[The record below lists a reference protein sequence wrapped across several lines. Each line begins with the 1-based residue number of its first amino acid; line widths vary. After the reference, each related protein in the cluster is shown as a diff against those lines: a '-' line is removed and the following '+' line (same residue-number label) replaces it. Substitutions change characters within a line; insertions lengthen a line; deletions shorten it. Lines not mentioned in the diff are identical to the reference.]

1 MSPQN
6 VFSKKDI
13 HPDQR
18 KITKIQAKR
27 LESLSGVKYS
37 ELMDNSIAKLSE
49 KLKWKID
56 PHLFLFRK
64 VCGKVVKKDPV
75 TGVEYP
81 VPFAT
86 VYVEDTDC
94 NLISFFPIGWSW
106 TWHFPFFCNREV
118 IATTKTDNCGNFC
131 VWIPRFDIDWIL
143 KWRKERICFPI
154 IFRRPS
160 IGDFI
165 PRLPEDIVDGPWPP
179 IPDPDPG
186 PLRTLTAFPP
196 SIIEALAGTPAKEI
210 AEQVSHVYDTKTF
223 GAPTTMDE
231 SLMQT
236 RAFEGELPP
245 PLPSEFHN
253 AISGQGMVA
262 AKNAS
267 AADGMRSAVALK
279 IGLDLS
285 AKEIAG
291 FSPQRFIGPF
301 FRCYDIAIPEW
312 QVITDV
318 PDITFRVEQD
328 TNGDGN
334 EEVIYSESYFD
345 VRWDADPIPNVT
357 LVASSNAKETH
368 FCDVPV
374 VPCGNV
380 PAILFAGFMP
390 LELPAYFDGAINPA
404 SVPPFQ
410 ADIGY
415 ALRPNRPIT
424 SGGVRPPSKAPF
436 CRVLQFHGC
445 VDVQQAKY
453 YRILRSDNGGT
464 SFSVITGMAWNNYH
478 QTGGSPILIS
488 ADSNGW
494 YEVNPVDSS
503 SNTVLRQD
511 LEFPNLLLDWPTP
524 SLGQSILK
532 LETSDTAKAHLAYS
546 ANVAIQVDNT
556 RPSVNFAKLAWKFI
570 GEPDSALR
578 NLLGNPC
585 PTIRRGTVP
594 QNIELVFEA
603 SVSANHLRDAYIYTH
618 GCGSGGFAQKPGDP
632 LNNPNHWHTSTLD
645 NAVMLHQ
652 RYTLDALALEGS
664 YTFACRAN
672 SRAMNPSGADG
683 GNHVPPNWYYDP
695 VYLYSHPSFG
705 VAIINGD

>member
-6 VFSKKDI
+6 VFSKHDI
-13 HPDQR
+13 NPDQR
-18 KITKIQAKR
+18 KITKLQSER
-27 LESLSGVKYS
+27 LAALSGVKAT
-37 ELMDNSIAKLSE
+37 ELVGNSIAKLSE

-94 NLISFFPIGWSW
+94 NLISFFPIGWQW

-118 IATTKTDNCGNFC
+118 IATTKTDSCGNFC

-143 KWRKERICFPI
+143 KWRKERICFPL
-154 IFRRPS
+154 IFRRPL
-160 IGDFI
+160 IKDLI
-165 PRLPEDIVDGPWPP
+165 PRLPEEYLDGPWPP

-186 PLRTLTAFPP
+186 PLRDIEMFK
-196 SIIEALAGTPAKEI
+196 SSVIEALAGITAKEI
-210 AEQVSHVYDTKTF
+210 AERVFDMRDTKTL
-223 GAPTTMDE
+223 GAPALMAE
-231 SLMQT
+231 NLMQT

-245 PLPSEFHN
+245 PLPAEFHN
-253 AISGQGMVA
+253 VISKHDTVA
-262 AKNAS
+262 AKKAS
-267 AADGMRSAVALK
+267 AEDGMRSAIALK
-279 IGLDLS
+279 AGLNIS

-291 FSPQRFIGPF
+291 LSPQKFIGPF
-301 FRCYDIAIPEW
+301 FRCYDIFLPEW
-312 QVITDV
+312 QLITDV

-328 TNGDGN
+328 VNGDGN

-345 VRWDADPIPNVT
+345 VRWDETSIPDVT
-357 LVASSNAKETH
+357 LMANSNAKETH
-368 FCDVPV
+368 LCESPV

-390 LELPAYFDGAINPA
+390 LSLPTYFDGAIAPA

-410 ADIGY
+410 ADVGY
-415 ALRPNRPIT
+415 AVRPNRPKLGT
-424 SGGVRPPSKAPF
+424 LRPSAKTPF
-436 CRVLQFHGC
+436 CRTLQFHGC

-464 SFSVITGMAWNNYH
+464 SFSAIAGLAWNNYH
-478 QTGGSPILIS
+478 QTGGAPIVIS

-503 SNTVLRQD
+503 SNTIPRQD
-511 LEFPNLLLDWPTP
+511 LEFPNLLLDWSTP
-524 SLGQSILK
+524 LLGQSILK
-532 LETSDTAKAHLAYS
+532 LETGDASKTHMAYS
-546 ANVAIQVDNT
+546 ESVAVQVDNT
-556 RPSVNFAKLAWKFI
+556 RPSVNFSKLAWKFV
-570 GEPDSALR
+570 GESDSALR
-578 NLLGNPC
+578 ELLGNPC
-585 PTIRRGTVP
+585 PTIRRGVVP
-594 QNIELVFEA
+594 QDIELVFET
-603 SVSANHLRDAYIYTH
+603 SVSANHLRNAYIYTH
-618 GCGSGGFAQKPGDP
+618 GCGSGNFAEESTDL
-632 LNNPNHWHTSTLD
+632 LNNPTHWHTSTMD
-645 NAVMLHQ
+645 NSVLLHQ
-652 RYTLDALALEGS
+652 RYTLDASALEGS

-683 GNHVPPNWYYDP
+683 CNSVPPDWYCDP
-695 VYLYSHPSFG
+695 VYLYSHPHFG
-705 VAIINGD
+705 VAVINGD